1 MRKITLAFLLVGC
14 LSTQI
19 SAQLDIHF
27 SQFYAAPLTLN
38 PAMTGVMNC
47 QQRIGVNYR
56 NQWASVLRD
65 KAFQTVNAEFDGK
78 ATVGRY
84 DYFGYGL
91 DLFTDQAGSLNF
103 RNSDINGSFSYAK
116 RMGGYR
122 DRASYLVAGAR
133 VGLANH
139 AVNIQDAHWG
149 SQNDAGSFNPNLPSG
164 EPSFGRDNFLFLD
177 ISAGVMW
184 FSVFDANNN
193 FFIGAAY
200 DHLNR
205 PNVSFTGGAL
215 AVTKPLDSKITI
227 HAGGEFK
234 TNDRIS
240 LLPGIVTFFQG
251 KSMEVNGG
259 TSVRFLMG
267 SSKRSNEALQ
277 FGAWT
282 RIANRFDSGV
292 LVDAIILSTRFDY
305 NDTSIG
311 FSYDI
316 NMSQLKAASNGN
328 GGFEFSLI
336 YKFCGRESRDVYC
349 PNF

>member
-1 MRKITLAFLLVGC
+1 MRKIILAFVILSC

-47 QQRIGVNYR
+47 QQRIGLNYR

-65 KAFQTVNAEFDGK
+65 KAYQTVNAEFDGK

-84 DYFGYGL
+84 DYFGYGV

-103 RNSDINGSFSYAK
+103 RQSDVAASFSYAK
-116 RMGGYR
+116 RMSGYR
-122 DRASYLVAGAR
+122 SRASYLVAGAR
-133 VGLANH
+133 IGLDNH
-139 AVNIQDAHWG
+139 AVNVQDAHWG
-149 SQNDAGSFNPNLPSG
+149 SQNNNGVFDGNINSG
-164 EPSFGRDNFLFLD
+164 ETSFGRDSYLFLD
-177 ISAGVMW
+177 VSAGLMW
-184 FSVFDANNN
+184 FTVIDENTNY
-193 FFIGAAY
+193 FFGAAY

-205 PNVSFTGGAL
+205 PNVSFTGGTT
-215 AVTKPLDSKITI
+215 AVSKPLDSKITL
-227 HAGGEFK
+227 HAGGEFR

-240 LLPGIVTFFQG
+240 LLPGIVTFIQG
-251 KSMEVNGG
+251 KAMEINGG

-267 SSKRSNEALQ
+267 SSKRSTEALQ
-277 FGAWT
+277 FGGWV
-282 RIANRFDSGV
+282 RLVNNNNSGIGT
-292 LVDAIILSTRFDY
+292 DAIILSTRFDY
-305 NDTSIG
+305 NNTSIG

-316 NMSQLKAASNGN
+316 NTSQLKTASNGN